1 MASPGSNVGGSR
13 ILLRKLREIMEA
25 GGEAIQRKFGWV
37 GCVTV
42 IALIIGGIALLFWLI
57 Q

>member
-1 MASPGSNVGGSR
+1 MPIGDVVG
-13 ILLRKLREIMEA
+13 EIVGQLVMEA

-42 IALIIGGIALLFWLI
+42 MALIIGGIALLFWLI